1 MQLDSILPL
10 LDRYKPNFE
19 EERFYRKL
27 MMAWAIANPNDW
39 WQRSL
44 LDGHFT
50 GSAWVLNP
58 DHSKALLIH
67 HRGLDKW
74 FQPGG
79 HAEETDVS
87 LIETARR
94 ESQEECG
101 LGTLEI
107 LENAVFDLDIHIIP
121 NKKEIPEHLHY
132 DVRFLFQ
139 AESEALQ
146 GDEVELNDLAWV
158 PLRELMGRDLQQS
171 VRRMVLKCL

>member
-1 MQLDSILPL
+1 MQLDSIISL
-10 LDRYKPNFE
+10 LEQYEPTFE

-27 MMAWAIANPNDW
+27 MLAYAKSNPISW

-58 DHSKALLIH
+58 DRSKALLIH

-87 LIETARR
+87 LIEAARR
-94 ESQEECG
+94 EAQEECG
-101 LGTLEI
+101 LGVLE
-107 LENAVFDLDIHIIP
+107 LVENTIFDLDIHIIP
-121 NKKEIPEHLHY
+121 AKKEIPEHLHY

-139 AESEALQ
+139 AASETLQ
-146 GDEVELNDLAWV
+146 GDEAELNDLAWV
-158 PLRELMGRDLQQS
+158 SLKELMNRDLQQS
-171 VRRMVLKCL
+171 VRRMVLKSV